1 MQNNRP
7 NRKRPYGAQV
17 MLTYEERKELHH
29 NAARRNMT
37 LSEYIRY
44 MTIGRRDDLAK
55 NEDKE
60 LEKNLNDPKV

>member
-1 MQNNRP
+1 
-7 NRKRPYGAQV
+7 

-60 LEKNLNDPKV
+60 LEKKS